1 MEMPYRLKK
10 PVKAYSKHYHLGLG
24 FHGFHRINYL
34 ESREEELDEIQE
46 KIESLQARLKSLK
59 D

>member
-1 MEMPYRLKK
+1 MPHRKKK

-34 ESREEELDEIQE
+34 EWGDAEQFKHQE
-46 KIESLQARLKSLK
+46 TLF
-59 D
+59 